1 MIKFLIEKEFKQL
14 LRNSFLP
21 KLILVF
27 PCMIMLLMPWAVNLE
42 IKNIQLN
49 IVDND
54 HSAISQRLVNKIAA
68 STYFRLV
75 EVPVSYEE
83 GLRNIE
89 IGTAD
94 IVMEIPR
101 HLERDW
107 MNGEDTHILIAANAV
122 NGTKGGL
129 GSSYLSSIIND
140 YAAGLRSEYPAT
152 ATVSGAFPS
161 IGIDTQGLFNPNLN
175 YKLYMIPALMVML
188 LTLICGFLPALNIV
202 SEKEVGTI
210 EQINVT
216 PVPKFIFILAKL
228 LPYWLIGFVVLTV
241 CFILAW
247 LIYGIVPVGH
257 FLLIYFFAVL
267 FVLVMSGFGLVI
279 SNYSATM
286 QQSMFV
292 MWFCLLV
299 VILMSGLFTPISSM
313 PEWAQIITRLNPL
326 RYFMEV
332 MRMVYLKGSGFF
344 DLLPQFGVL
353 LFFAVVFNSW
363 AVISYRKNN

>member
-75 EVPVSYEE
+75 EVPTSYEE

-107 MNGEDTHILIAANAV
+107 MNGEDAHVLIAANAV

-129 GSSYLSSIIND
+129 GSSYLSSSLMIM
-140 YAAGLRSEYPAT
+140 
-152 ATVSGAFPS
+152 
-161 IGIDTQGLFNPNLN
+161 QPNYVRNIPKQLPF
-175 YKLYMIPALMVML
+175 PAL
-188 LTLICGFLPALNIV
+188 
-202 SEKEVGTI
+202 S
-210 EQINVT
+210 
-216 PVPKFIFILAKL
+216 
-228 LPYWLIGFVVLTV
+228 LPYRLIRRD
-241 CFILAW
+241 C
-247 LIYGIVPVGH
+247 LIRI
-257 FLLIYFFAVL
+257 
-267 FVLVMSGFGLVI
+267 
-279 SNYSATM
+279 
-286 QQSMFV
+286 
-292 MWFCLLV
+292 
-299 VILMSGLFTPISSM
+299 
-313 PEWAQIITRLNPL
+313 
-326 RYFMEV
+326 
-332 MRMVYLKGSGFF
+332 
-344 DLLPQFGVL
+344 
-353 LFFAVVFNSW
+353 
-363 AVISYRKNN
+363 

>member
-21 KLILVF
+21 KLIIIF

-54 HSAISQRLVNKIAA
+54 HSIILQRLVNKIAA
-68 STYFRLV
+68 STYFRLI
-75 EVPVSYEE
+75 EVPSSYEE

-89 IGTAD
+89 AGTAD

-107 MNGEDTHILIAANAV
+107 MNGQDAHILIAANAV
-122 NGTKGGL
+122 NGTKGGM
-129 GSSYLSSIIND
+129 GSSYLASIVND
-140 YAAGLRSEYPAT
+140 YAAELRAEHPKVAAPSEMASF
-152 ATVSGAFPS
+152 SGAFPS
-161 IGIDTQGLFNPNLN
+161 IRIDTQGLFNPNLN

-188 LTLICGFLPALNIV
+188 LTLICGFLPALNVV

-216 PVPKFIFILAKL
+216 PVSKFTFILAKL

-241 CFILAW
+241 CFVLAW
-247 LIYGIVPVGH
+247 LIYGILPVGH
-257 FLLIYFFAVL
+257 FLVIYFFAVL

-292 MWFCLLV
+292 MWFCLL
-299 VILMSGLFTPISSM
+299 IL
-313 PEWAQIITRLNPL
+313 
-326 RYFMEV
+326 Y
-332 MRMVYLKGSGFF
+332 
-344 DLLPQFGVL
+344 
-353 LFFAVVFNSW
+353 
-363 AVISYRKNN
+363 

>member
-140 YAAGLRSEYPAT
+140 YAAELRSEYPAT

-363 AVISYRKNN
+363 AVISYRKNK

>member
-75 EVPVSYEE
+75 EVPASYEE

-122 NGTKGGL
+122 NGTKGWG
-129 GSSYLSSIIND
+129 
-140 YAAGLRSEYPAT
+140 
-152 ATVSGAFPS
+152 V
-161 IGIDTQGLFNPNLN
+161 
-175 YKLYMIPALMVML
+175 
-188 LTLICGFLPALNIV
+188 
-202 SEKEVGTI
+202 
-210 EQINVT
+210 
-216 PVPKFIFILAKL
+216 
-228 LPYWLIGFVVLTV
+228 
-241 CFILAW
+241 
-247 LIYGIVPVGH
+247 LIYLLLLMIMQPSCVRNILQLLQSPV
-257 FLLIYFFAVL
+257 L
-267 FVLVMSGFGLVI
+267 S
-279 SNYSATM
+279 
-286 QQSMFV
+286 
-292 MWFCLLV
+292 
-299 VILMSGLFTPISSM
+299 
-313 PEWAQIITRLNPL
+313 L
-326 RYFMEV
+326 R
-332 MRMVYLKGSGFF
+332 
-344 DLLPQFGVL
+344 
-353 LFFAVVFNSW
+353 
-363 AVISYRKNN
+363 

>member
-75 EVPVSYEE
+75 EVPASYEE

-107 MNGEDTHILIAANAV
+107 MNGEDAHVLIAANAV

-140 YAAGLRSEYPAT
+140 YAAELRSEHPLSLIHIYYP
-152 ATVSGAFPS
+152 
-161 IGIDTQGLFNPNLN
+161 
-175 YKLYMIPALMVML
+175 
-188 LTLICGFLPALNIV
+188 
-202 SEKEVGTI
+202 
-210 EQINVT
+210 
-216 PVPKFIFILAKL
+216 
-228 LPYWLIGFVVLTV
+228 
-241 CFILAW
+241 
-247 LIYGIVPVGH
+247 
-257 FLLIYFFAVL
+257 
-267 FVLVMSGFGLVI
+267 LVHQYGLVEKTKEYNLEMCI
-279 SNYSATM
+279 RDSPYS
-286 QQSMFV
+286 SRIIKNL
-292 MWFCLLV
+292 CLSV
-299 VILMSGLFTPISSM
+299 
-313 PEWAQIITRLNPL
+313 
-326 RYFMEV
+326 
-332 MRMVYLKGSGFF
+332 
-344 DLLPQFGVL
+344 
-353 LFFAVVFNSW
+353 
-363 AVISYRKNN
+363 

>member
-21 KLILVF
+21 KLILIF

-54 HSAISQRLVNKIAA
+54 HSVISQRLVNKIAA
-68 STYFRLV
+68 STYFRLI
-75 EVPVSYEE
+75 EVLPSYED

-89 IGTAD
+89 AGTAD

-107 MNGEDTHILIAANAV
+107 MNGQDAHILIAANAV

-129 GSSYLSSIIND
+129 GSSYLASIVND
-140 YAAGLRSEYPAT
+140 YAVEMRAEHPEA
-152 ATVSGAFPS
+152 AAISGAFPS
-161 IGIDTQGLFNPNLN
+161 IRIDTQGLFNPNLN

-188 LTLICGFLPALNIV
+188 LTLICGFLPALNVV

-216 PVPKFIFILAKL
+216 PVPKFTFILAKL

-241 CFILAW
+241 CFVLAW
-247 LIYGIVPVGH
+247 LIYGILPVGH
-257 FLLIYFFAVL
+257 FLVIYFFAVL

-292 MWFCLLV
+292 MWFCLLIF
-299 VILMSGLFTPISSM
+299 ILMSGLFTPISSM
-313 PEWAQIITRLNPL
+313 PEWAQMITRFNPL
-326 RYFMEV
+326 RYFMQV
-332 MRMVYLKGSGFF
+332 MRMVYLKGSGMF
-344 DLLPQFGVL
+344 DLLPELGVL
-353 LFFAVVFNSW
+353 LFFVIVFNSW
-363 AVISYRKNN
+363 AVISYRKNQ

>member
-75 EVPVSYEE
+75 EVPTSYEE

-107 MNGEDTHILIAANAV
+107 MNGEDAHVLIAANAV

-140 YAAGLRSEYPAT
+140 YAAELRSEHPEA
-152 ATVSGAFPS
+152 ATVSGTFPS
-161 IGIDTQGLFNPNLN
+161 IQVDTQGLFNPNLN

-188 LTLICGFLPALNIV
+188 LTLICGFLPALNVV

-216 PVPKFIFILAKL
+216 PVPKFVFILAKL
-228 LPYWLIGFVVLTV
+228 LPYWLIGFLVLTG

-247 LIYGIVPVGH
+247 
-257 FLLIYFFAVL
+257 
-267 FVLVMSGFGLVI
+267 
-279 SNYSATM
+279 
-286 QQSMFV
+286 
-292 MWFCLLV
+292 LLV

-313 PEWAQIITRLNPL
+313 PEWAQIITIFNPL
-326 RYFMEV
+326 KYFMEV
-332 MRMVYLKGSGFF
+332 MRMIYLKGSGFF
-344 DLLPQFGVL
+344 DLLPQFGIL
-353 LFFAVVFNSW
+353 LLFAVVFNSW

>member
-75 EVPVSYEE
+75 EVPASYEE

-140 YAAGLRSEYPAT
+140 YAAELRSEYPAT

-175 YKLYMIPALMVML
+175 YKLYMLS
-188 LTLICGFLPALNIV
+188 LIHI
-202 SEKEVGTI
+202 
-210 EQINVT
+210 
-216 PVPKFIFILAKL
+216 
-228 LPYWLIGFVVLTV
+228 
-241 CFILAW
+241 
-247 LIYGIVPVGH
+247 
-257 FLLIYFFAVL
+257 
-267 FVLVMSGFGLVI
+267 
-279 SNYSATM
+279 
-286 QQSMFV
+286 
-292 MWFCLLV
+292 
-299 VILMSGLFTPISSM
+299 
-313 PEWAQIITRLNPL
+313 
-326 RYFMEV
+326 
-332 MRMVYLKGSGFF
+332 
-344 DLLPQFGVL
+344 
-353 LFFAVVFNSW
+353 
-363 AVISYRKNN
+363 

>member
-75 EVPVSYEE
+75 EVPTSYEE

-107 MNGEDTHILIAANAV
+107 MNGEDAHVLIAANAV

-129 GSSYLSSIIND
+129 LSLMIM
-140 YAAGLRSEYPAT
+140 
-152 ATVSGAFPS
+152 
-161 IGIDTQGLFNPNLN
+161 QPNYVRNIPKQLPF
-175 YKLYMIPALMVML
+175 PAL
-188 LTLICGFLPALNIV
+188 
-202 SEKEVGTI
+202 S
-210 EQINVT
+210 
-216 PVPKFIFILAKL
+216 
-228 LPYWLIGFVVLTV
+228 LPYRLIRRD
-241 CFILAW
+241 C
-247 LIYGIVPVGH
+247 LIRI
-257 FLLIYFFAVL
+257 
-267 FVLVMSGFGLVI
+267 
-279 SNYSATM
+279 
-286 QQSMFV
+286 
-292 MWFCLLV
+292 
-299 VILMSGLFTPISSM
+299 
-313 PEWAQIITRLNPL
+313 
-326 RYFMEV
+326 
-332 MRMVYLKGSGFF
+332 
-344 DLLPQFGVL
+344 
-353 LFFAVVFNSW
+353 
-363 AVISYRKNN
+363 

>member
-1 MIKFLIEKEFKQL
+1 M
-14 LRNSFLP
+14 
-21 KLILVF
+21 
-27 PCMIMLLMPWAVNLE
+27 
-42 IKNIQLN
+42 
-49 IVDND
+49 
-54 HSAISQRLVNKIAA
+54 NKIAA

-75 EVPVSYEE
+75 EVPASYEE

-107 MNGEDTHILIAANAV
+107 MNGEDAHVLIAANAV

-140 YAAGLRSEYPAT
+140 YAAELRSEHPEA
-152 ATVSGAFPS
+152 ATVSGTFPS
-161 IGIDTQGLFNPNLN
+161 IQVDTQGLFNPNLN

-188 LTLICGFLPALNIV
+188 LTLICGFLPALNVV

-216 PVPKFIFILAKL
+216 PVPKFVFILAKL
-228 LPYWLIGFVVLTV
+228 LPYWLIGFLVLTV

-313 PEWAQIITRLNPL
+313 PEWAQIITIFNPL
-326 RYFMEV
+326 KYFMEV
-332 MRMVYLKGSGFF
+332 MRMIYLKGSGFF
-344 DLLPQFGVL
+344 DLLPQFGIL
-353 LFFAVVFNSW
+353 LLFAVVFNSW